1 MKSYIALAV
10 AIISEIF
17 GTTMLKMSEGFTN
30 LFPSLG
36 VIIGMGLAFY
46 CLSLSLKSIPL
57 GMAYAIWSGVGTALT
72 AVIGILLW
80 DDPFN
85 WITIFSIAMII
96 GGVVL
101 LNSSNRTEKVEGT
114 VLTIQNSNIE

>member
-1 MKSYIALAV
+1 MKGYFALAI

-30 LFPSLG
+30 VLPSAG

-57 GMAYAIWSGVGTALT
+57 SMAYAIWSGVGTALT
-72 AVIGILLW
+72 ALIGILIW
-80 DDPFN
+80 KDPFN
-85 WITIFSIAMII
+85 LITGVSILLII

-101 LNSSNRTEKVEGT
+101 LNSSNRPEPAMPASDAGAK
-114 VLTIQNSNIE
+114 